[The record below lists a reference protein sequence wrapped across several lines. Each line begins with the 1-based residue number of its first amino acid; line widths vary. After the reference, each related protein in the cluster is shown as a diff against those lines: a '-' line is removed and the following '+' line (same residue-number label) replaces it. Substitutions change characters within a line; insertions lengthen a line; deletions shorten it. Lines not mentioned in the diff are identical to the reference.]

1 MFRVATCIPSDA
13 LLPYIHSYQLVETTF
28 HSGYLDK
35 LITPHVIPILAFNT
49 GKSKTIYDLQ
59 HHQFLDMSVILEPN
73 KQPFMLRFFPGT
85 RIFILNF
92 RSDGYYKIFRSAA
105 TRPPLESIRSQLKE
119 NDHYPEQI
127 NLVES
132 FLTMEL
138 GHHKSYC
145 RNISPAIALIYSSNG
160 NTTIQELEKET
171 FITKRTLERHFLKQT
186 GMNLKIF
193 SRIVRF
199 KKMVKYITK
208 KKTASWAEL
217 AHKFGYYDQKHL
229 RHDFHYF
236 TGVSL
241 KNRLPPAAGLE
252 QTLVF

>member
-28 HSGYLDK
+28 LSGYVDK
-35 LITPHVIPILAFNT
+35 LVTPHVIPILAFNI
-49 GKSKTIYDLQ
+49 GQSNTIYDLQ
-59 HHQFLDMSVILEPN
+59 HQQFLDMSVILEPN
-73 KQPFMLRFFPGT
+73 KQPYMLRFLPGT
-85 RIFILNF
+85 RVFILNF
-92 RSDGYYKIFRSAA
+92 RSDGYYKIFRSA
-105 TRPPLESIRSQLKE
+105 TRPPLENIRTQLKKT
-119 NDHYPEQI
+119 DGYPEQI
-127 NLVES
+127 HLVES
-132 FLTMEL
+132 FLTLEL
-138 GHHKSYC
+138 EHHKNYC

-160 NTTIQELEKET
+160 NATIQELEKET

-199 KKMVKYITK
+199 KKIMKYVTK

-229 RHDFHYF
+229 RQDFHYF

-241 KNRLPPAAGLE
+241 KNKLPPAAGLE
-252 QTLVF
+252 QALEF